1 MNLGRSKILNSAQT
15 RYSLLTNLQAF
26 TNIGRH
32 CQKSTLE
39 VHSSALVVYRH
50 VILKNL
56 MHHVEG
62 VKVSLLNFAKEE
74 PLGKVG
80 VQQL

>member
-1 MNLGRSKILNSAQT
+1 
-15 RYSLLTNLQAF
+15 
-26 TNIGRH
+26 
-32 CQKSTLE
+32 
-39 VHSSALVVYRH
+39 
-50 VILKNL
+50 